1 MRHSWIAMK
10 DLTHVNQQELV
21 PKTLKDMAINIW
33 AQVTCKGLVSSK
45 HNPQNFGE
53 VVNESTLMM

>member
-1 MRHSWIAMK
+1 MLHSWIAMK
-10 DLTHVNQQELV
+10 DLTHDNQQELV

-33 AQVTCKGLVSSK
+33 AQVTYKVLVSSK

-53 VVNESTLMM
+53 VHESTLMM